1 VSFELLSL
9 LFFLDIPAKEMLEE
23 ALQHFAGSVIIVSH
37 DRYFISR
44 VANSIVA
51 IEDKKLVKY
60 QGDYK
65 FYMESSKKIKEKVE
79 ARYVTGVERIEAAP
93 VIDLEELTKP
103 KRNFGGAKTANMVT
117 RKDKGVKNAKR
128 MRQ

>member
-1 VSFELLSL
+1 
-9 LFFLDIPAKEMLEE
+9 MLEE
-23 ALQHFAGSVIIVSH
+23 ALQHFAGSVMVVSH
-37 DRYFISR
+37 DRYFISK

-65 FYMESSKKIKEKVE
+65 FYMEKSKEMKEKIE
-79 ARYVTGVERIEAAP
+79 ARYVAGVERIEAAP
-93 VIDLEELTKP
+93 VIELEELTKP
-103 KRNFGGAKTANMVT
+103 KRNFGGAKTASMVT

-128 MRQ
+128 MQKS

>member
-1 VSFELLSL
+1 
-9 LFFLDIPAKEMLEE
+9 MLEE
-23 ALQHFAGSVIIVSH
+23 ALQHFAGSVAVVSH

-51 IEDKKLVKY
+51 IEDKNLVKY

-65 FYMESSKKIKEKVE
+65 FYMEKSKEMRRKIE
-79 ARYVTGVERIEAAP
+79 ARYVAGVERIEAAP
-93 VIDLEELTKP
+93 VVDLEELTKP
-103 KRNFGGAKTANMVT
+103 KRNFGGAKNAGMVT

-128 MRQ
+128 MQQR